1 MVTTNGILATT
12 DSNSCMFRTTS
23 TGGLRPRSVVKKLD
37 LRQPYT
43 RPIPGL
49 LLSYA
54 FVLRGTPGRRQ
65 YPADCLDPHKTLTNI
80 RGRHTCENFCVRLR
94 DWPCALVSF
103 LLDRRS

>member
-1 MVTTNGILATT
+1 MRTTNGILATT

-43 RPIPGL
+43 RPVLGL

-54 FVLRGTPGRRQ
+54 FVLGGKGSVQPTASILTKYSQTFGGRRPFIGQ
-65 YPADCLDPHKTLTNI
+65 DWVMTAY
-80 RGRHTCENFCVRLR
+80 RHGH
-94 DWPCALVSF
+94 S
-103 LLDRRS
+103 RRHDLHAMST